1 MNKLNLRLGQK
12 VWSIQ
17 LGECE
22 VVEINENK
30 TYKCKP
36 LYESKIDWINYE
48 SNGKI
53 SPIEYHQSLFLSN
66 PFEKK
71 LVLKNNDGWNE
82 PKEKADTISALLMVY
97 EDCSDT
103 ELKKISREKLQ
114 KLLESI

>member
-1 MNKLNLRLGQK
+1 MTELNLEEGQK

-17 LGECE
+17 LGEC
-22 VVEINENK
+22 VVIEINKNK

-36 LYESKIDWINYE
+36 LHESKIDWINYE
-48 SNGKI
+48 SNGKV

-71 LVLKNNDGWNE
+71 VVQENNDGWIE

>member
-1 MNKLNLRLGQK
+1 MEQLNLEVGQK

-17 LGECE
+17 LGECVVHEIGKE
-22 VVEINENK
+22 VFSCTASRNRLARYYI
-30 TYKCKP
+30 
-36 LYESKIDWINYE
+36 
-48 SNGKI
+48 NGKNAANDNYP
-53 SPIEYHQSLFLSN
+53 SVFLSN
-66 PFEKK
+66 PFEQK
-71 LVLKNNDGWNE
+71 VVQENDDGWIE